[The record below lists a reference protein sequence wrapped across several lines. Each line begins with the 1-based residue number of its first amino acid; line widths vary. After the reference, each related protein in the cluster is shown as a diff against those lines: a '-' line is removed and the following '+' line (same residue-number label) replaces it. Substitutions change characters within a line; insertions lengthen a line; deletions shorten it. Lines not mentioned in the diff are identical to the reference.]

1 MSKYRFSVWVGDVEV
16 NDFLMTYEEAVE
28 VAEAWIAEGYGL
40 DTIIDE
46 YLEGTPEGEHRY
58 LKLVLG

>member
-1 MSKYRFSVWVGDVEV
+1 MGKYRFSVLVGDGEV
-16 NDFLMTYEEAVE
+16 NDSLLTYEEAVE
-28 VAEAWIAEGYGL
+28 VAEAWIDKGYGL

-46 YLEGTPEGEHRY
+46 YLEGTPEGKHRY